1 MRSKRQ
7 YEFVHPLSK
16 TALSDMY
23 RCHEVQNG
31 DPVREVAIKLLR
43 DSWKDKPQSVTWL
56 RQELSLLQSLHH
68 SAIPTIYEMTSIRG
82 RVAIVMEWVDGLDL
96 KSLVQGMRK
105 MKQRIPLKVTLS
117 LMADVAESLDV
128 IFNQAPSAGRAPL
141 RILHGNLK
149 PSNIMVSPNGKIS
162 LLDFGMTASEIGGRE
177 SATREM
183 QYDTME
189 YMAPERLFLSLKVL
203 LQTYIPWLL
212 RCLRCLQESRLGRHL
227 HLPNSIVLG

>member
-16 TALSDMY
+16 TSLSDMY
-23 RCHEVQNG
+23 RCYEVQNG

-82 RVAIVMEWVDGLDL
+82 RVAVVMEWVDGLDL

-117 LMADVAESLDV
+117 
-128 IFNQAPSAGRAPL
+128 
-141 RILHGNLK
+141 
-149 PSNIMVSPNGKIS
+149 
-162 LLDFGMTASEIGGRE
+162 
-177 SATREM
+177 
-183 QYDTME
+183 
-189 YMAPERLFLSLKVL
+189 
-203 LQTYIPWLL
+203 
-212 RCLRCLQESRLGRHL
+212 
-227 HLPNSIVLG
+227 

>member
-16 TALSDMY
+16 TTLSDMY

-82 RVAIVMEWVDGLDL
+82 RYCCDGVGGWTRFK
-96 KSLVQGMRK
+96 KSGARNAQNETTHS
-105 MKQRIPLKVTLS
+105 PKVTS
-117 LMADVAESLDV
+117 V
-128 IFNQAPSAGRAPL
+128 
-141 RILHGNLK
+141 
-149 PSNIMVSPNGKIS
+149 
-162 LLDFGMTASEIGGRE
+162 
-177 SATREM
+177 
-183 QYDTME
+183 
-189 YMAPERLFLSLKVL
+189 
-203 LQTYIPWLL
+203 
-212 RCLRCLQESRLGRHL
+212 
-227 HLPNSIVLG
+227 